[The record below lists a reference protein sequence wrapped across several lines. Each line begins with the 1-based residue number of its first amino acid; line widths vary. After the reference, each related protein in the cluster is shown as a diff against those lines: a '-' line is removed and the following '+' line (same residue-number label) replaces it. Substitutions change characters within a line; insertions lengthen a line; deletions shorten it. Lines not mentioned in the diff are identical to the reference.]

1 MSIKKSLMICGL
13 VLLAS
18 AALAAQNDDER
29 WKTDP
34 RLEEGQIAPYLE
46 GLGDHSYSITAA
58 NQDVQKFFDQG
69 LALTY
74 GFNHAEAIRAFR
86 EGARRDPGC
95 AMCFWG
101 QALALGPNINSRMG
115 PENAKKAYAAIQK
128 AMALRG
134 SVSDKEKALI
144 EALAQR
150 YAEDPEA
157 ERLPLDEAYRD
168 AMRKVANDYP
178 DDPDIQTFFAASV
191 MNVNP
196 WPGHEYWNKDGT
208 PRPGTVEFTRVL
220 EETIEK
226 HPDHAGAHHYYIHA
240 VEASPE
246 PDLAVPSA
254 DKLGG
259 LMPGAGH
266 IVHMPSHVYIRV
278 GRYADATRS
287 NEMAVEADEDYIT
300 QCAAQGLYP
309 EGYYPHNIHFIWA
322 AASREGAGEKAI
334 AAARKT
340 ASKVPDEMA
349 HHVSNFRIAPFFA
362 LVRFGK
368 WDEILAEPQPPQ
380 EALLV
385 RGVWHYA
392 RGMAFRG
399 QGHLYQAAAELD
411 RLNVLLNDPGMDDQ
425 HAQSNPGELVLQVA
439 RHVLAGEI
447 LASKGRYDEAV
458 AELSTAVR
466 YEDGMTYTEPADWD
480 FPARLNLGAVLLE
493 AGRDFEAEVVYWE
506 DLKRNPENG
515 WALFGLHQALMRQ
528 GKEDQAALVKERFEK
543 AWANADIELAAS
555 RF

>member
-1 MSIKKSLMICGL
+1 MRLKTAFLTIWLG
-13 VLLAS
+13 LLA
-18 AALAAQNDDER
+18 ATGLLAQDDER

-34 RLEEGQIAPYLE
+34 RLEEGQIAPYLD
-46 GLGDHSYSITAA
+46 GLGDHSHAVTASGE
-58 NQDVQKFFDQG
+58 DVQKFFDQG

-95 AMCFWG
+95 AMCYWG
-101 QALALGPNINSRMG
+101 QALALGPNINSRMSS
-115 PENAKKAYAAIQK
+115 ENAEKAYIAIQK
-128 AMALRG
+128 AMELRD
-134 SVSDKEKALI
+134 SVTDKEKALI

-168 AMRKVANDYP
+168 AMRQVALQYP
-178 DDPDIQTFFAASV
+178 DDPDVQTLFAASI

-196 WPGHEYWNKDGT
+196 WSGHEYWNKDGT

-220 EETIEK
+220 EDTMQK

-254 DKLGG
+254 EKLGK

-278 GRYADATRS
+278 GRYADATKS
-287 NEMAVEADEDYIT
+287 NEMAVEADEGYIT
-300 QCAAQGLYP
+300 QCSAQGLYP
-309 EGYYPHNIHFIWA
+309 EGYYPHNIHFLWA
-322 AASREGAGEKAI
+322 AASREGHSEKAI
-334 AAARKT
+334 AAAHKT

-349 HHVSNFRIAPFFA
+349 HHVANFRVAPYFA

-368 WDEILAEPQPPQ
+368 WDQMLAQPEPPQ
-380 EALLV
+380 KALLV
-385 RGVWHYA
+385 RGVWHYG
-392 RGMAFRG
+392 RGMAFRA

-411 RLNVLLNDPGMDDQ
+411 RLNALLNDPAMEDQ
-425 HAQSNPGELVLQVA
+425 QAQSNPGELVLQVA

-447 LASKGRYDEAV
+447 LAKKGRYDDAV

-515 WALFGLHQALMRQ
+515 WALFGLHQALTRQ
-528 GKEDQAALVKERFEK
+528 GKDQHAQLVWKRFES
-543 AWANADIELAAS
+543 AWSGADIQLQAS